1 MLYKCSAPSGIWKTQ
16 YQRALQA
23 FGLILSPESGV
34 WSPFP
39 APTVLLPLPLMT
51 MDQGNTKK
59 ISSGTWFRILFH
71 ILFWFYW
78 LVVPF
83 LNMRDDDRH
92 RQDMIQMIPVMLTN
106 IPLFFINTEILI
118 PRILQ
123 KKGIGP
129 YVISIILLAL
139 VFMAIQTGMKLYLLE
154 DFGGPPLGKRLK
166 FTFFFVAF
174 VTAVS
179 TGYGLVNY
187 LSQQEEDRK
196 QERQER
202 LQSELAFLRSQ
213 ISPHFIFNILNSIV
227 YLIRSRS
234 SELAE
239 SVTIKLSELMRY
251 MLYES
256 DSTQIPIGREIQYL
270 TNYVELQKIRFEEDV
285 QINFE
290 VTSENESSLIEPM
303 LMIPFVENA
312 FKHGVGMIAEPEI
325 FIRLH
330 CSSNTLNFQVRNKT
344 AGAVLQEDK
353 DHSSGI
359 GIKNVKRRLELLYPG
374 AHTLNIKEEGDWYEV
389 NLQLNYH
396 AIHPVG

>member
-1 MLYKCSAPSGIWKTQ
+1 MHWLPVLK
-16 YQRALQA
+16 A
-23 FGLILSPESGV
+23 FDQISSPETGV
-34 WSPFP
+34 WSPFS
-39 APTVLLPLPLMT
+39 THTKLLLLPLGR
-51 MDQGNTKK
+51 MDQGTTKK
-59 ISSGTWFRILFH
+59 ISSGTWFRVLFH

-83 LNMRDDDRH
+83 LNMRDDERH
-92 RQDMIQMIPVMLTN
+92 RQDMIQLIPVMLTN

-129 YVISIILLAL
+129 YVVSIILLAL
-139 VFMAIQTGMKLYLLE
+139 VFMGIQTGMKMFLLE

-227 YLIRSRS
+227 YLIRSKS

-285 QINFE
+285 KINFE
-290 VTSENESSLIEPM
+290 VHSANESSLIEPM

-312 FKHGVGMIAEPEI
+312 FKHGVGMITDPEI
-325 FIRLH
+325 YIRLH
-330 CSSNTLNFQVRNKT
+330 CTSSTLDFQVRNKT
-344 AGAVLQEDK
+344 AGVAIQEDK

-359 GIKNVKRRLELLYPG
+359 GIKNVKRRLELLYPD
-374 AHTLNIKEEGDWYEV
+374 AHTLNIKEDGEWYEV
-389 NLQLNYH
+389 KLKLNYH
-396 AIHPVG
+396 AMHQV